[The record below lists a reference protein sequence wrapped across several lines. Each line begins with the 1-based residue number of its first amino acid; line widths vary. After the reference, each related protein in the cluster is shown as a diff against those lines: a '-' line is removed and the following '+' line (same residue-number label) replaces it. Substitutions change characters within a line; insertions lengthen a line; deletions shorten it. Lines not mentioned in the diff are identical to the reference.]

1 MSAAATTTKAEG
13 SKRDVISARTRRRL
27 RLLVAKETE
36 LQCDFPESAD
46 ELQVLIDRL
55 LFLANR
61 TRDSDRADVLRVLGE
76 WQHCDG
82 LSVEEAVEE
91 TRLPDATVRAV
102 LKELEQATPPLVSSR
117 VQERGDDRGRGRPT
131 SLYRLA
137 DAA

>member
-1 MSAAATTTKAEG
+1 MSTTATATKAEG
-13 SKRDVISARTRRRL
+13 GKRDVVSNRTRRRL
-27 RLLVAKETE
+27 RLLVAKQTE
-36 LQCDFPESAD
+36 LQCDFPESAE

-61 TRDSDRADVLRVLGE
+61 TREHDRALVLRALGD
-76 WQHCDG
+76 WGHCGG
-82 LSVEEAVEE
+82 LSVEEVVGD
-91 TRLPDATVRAV
+91 TLLPDAAVRAV